1 MDIDYY
7 VHLHAINYSK
17 YGYGKNK
24 NDETSKSPESDLDYY
39 IAKHNEII
47 NKYKKSKESLENTK
61 IQNFYQKV
69 FFDEL
74 SNKKEDEIY
83 KNLRDSYQKATS
95 TVLQEKFK
103 EKAGTIDDKNLLSVR
118 VEDIEE
124 QSKKYKEALKNI
136 CEREVR
142 NIDKNQYNYYKTYK
156 KRVDD
161 LNKII
166 NKALKKEN
174 IEFKNLLEAE
184 LKQQGIA
191 NDISDLQEQLSELLQ
206 ELGGNDT
213 QSLKDNIH
221 ISNDTKVIIKGK
233 EVESFN
239 YINSIINAIGKFPYW
254 GSQANQAGIAGEIA
268 ASLYQYLILSSA
280 QNVSAELVQNFND
293 KNSKLF
299 KGTRYEIIDSGTNN
313 LTPLNLLVKGK
324 KSSIKIKETKMDKAV
339 SKTDVEIST
348 EEGKPIRMSVK
359 NYASIKGFLTIVN
372 GTPLSK
378 VLHMIDRTSSFE
390 GHYANLIAESIGYKE
405 NDIISKYSS
414 KIKDIVIQQS
424 LIKAFEGYSKKNK
437 PTVFVVFGSKEKEV
451 KVKVYN
457 MKTLIGNF
465 LDGKGKYYVESKHA
479 IKENNLSDI
488 RNLTIPQG
496 ENGDKMT
503 SMAKAL
509 FDAHKLHVA
518 INLGGL

>member
-1 MDIDYY
+1 MNIDYY

-17 YGYGKNK
+17 YGYSRNK
-24 NDETSKSPESDLDYY
+24 NDKMSKSPESDLNYY
-39 IAKHNEII
+39 IEKHNEII
-47 NKYKKSKESLENTK
+47 NKYKKSKEPLENKK
-61 IQNFYQKV
+61 IQNFYKKL
-69 FFDEL
+69 FFDKL
-74 SNKKEDEIY
+74 SDNKEDEIY
-83 KNLRDSYQKATS
+83 KKLRDSYQNATN

-103 EKAGTIDDKNLLSVR
+103 EKAGTIDDNFLLSVR
-118 VEDIEE
+118 TENIEE
-124 QSKKYKEALKNI
+124 QSKTYKEALKNI
-136 CEREVR
+136 CAKEVR

-161 LNKII
+161 LRKII

-191 NDISDLQEQLSELLQ
+191 NDILDLQNQLNEFLQ
-206 ELGGNDT
+206 KLGGQGS
-213 QSLKDNIH
+213 QSLKKNMH

-233 EVESFN
+233 EIESFN
-239 YINSIINAIGKFPYW
+239 YINSIINVIGKFPYW

-268 ASLYQYLILSSA
+268 ASLYQYLISTGV
-280 QNVSAELVQNFND
+280 QDVSAELVKKFND
-293 KNSKLF
+293 KNSTLF
-299 KGTRYEIIDSGTNN
+299 KGANYTVIDNVTNN
-313 LTPLNLLVKGK
+313 LTPLNLHVKGK
-324 KSSIKIKETKMDKAV
+324 KSSIKIKETKINKAV
-339 SKTDVEIST
+339 SKTDVEILT

-359 NYASIKGFLTIVN
+359 NYTSIKGLLTIVN

-378 VLHMIDRTSSFE
+378 ILHMIDKTSSFE
-390 GHYANLIAESIGYKE
+390 GHYANLIAESIGHNE
-405 NDIISKYSS
+405 NNIISEYSN
-414 KIKDIVIQQS
+414 KIKEIVIQQS
-424 LIKAFEGYSKKNK
+424 LIKAFEGYSEKNK
-437 PTVFVVFGSKEKEV
+437 PTIFVVFGSKEN

-465 LDGKGKYYVESKHA
+465 LNGKGSYYVESKHA
-479 IKENNLSDI
+479 IKENNLSNI
-488 RNLTIPQG
+488 NNLTIPQG

-503 SMAKAL
+503 NMAKTL